1 MSKPESNWKSNCTPC
16 CRAHYATKSGY
27 KRLYIYLYIYIL
39 ISVYIRVR
47 IPISMCHVGLYLCG
61 WPSPLPMW
69 NAFLYIWKWKRRN
82 NQPIYDYLY
91 QIARPSTNRP
101 PIWLPARPSIDRN
114 RNRYW
119 TFERPPAHQSPAR
132 LPDRTPARPCIQI
145 CVNNVGR
152 SIKPLCLSTI
162 PKAPNGKPQKNF
174 NLLPITR
181 L

>member
-69 NAFLYIWKWKRRN
+69 NAFLYIYENENGETINRYTITYTKSPVHRPTARLSDC
-82 NQPIYDYLY
+82 PP
-91 QIARPSTNRP
+91 ARPSTETETETDTERSNARPPINRP
-101 PIWLPARPSIDRN
+101 PACL
-114 RNRYW
+114 
-119 TFERPPAHQSPAR
+119 TVRPPARVSKYVWIMWGA
-132 LPDRTPARPCIQI
+132 
-145 CVNNVGR
+145 V
-152 SIKPLCLSTI
+152 
-162 PKAPNGKPQKNF
+162 
-174 NLLPITR
+174 
-181 L
+181 